1 MTHEI
6 LFALIGAAVGIISV
20 TVAVVVARR
29 SSHHDQRNRGERDGV
44 LLSDIGYVKSGI
56 DDIKTH
62 QREQD
67 KRHLDMVGRVAA
79 VEQSAKQAHHR
90 IDRIEGKGND
100 G

>member
-1 MTHEI
+1 MAHEI

-20 TVAVVVARR
+20 AVALVVARR
-29 SSHHDQRNRGERDGV
+29 NSNHDQRNRGERDGV
-44 LLSDIGYVKSGI
+44 LLSDLGYVKSGV

-67 KRHLDMVGRVAA
+67 KRHIEMVGRVAA

-90 IDRIEGKGND
+90 IDRIEGKGD
-100 G
+100 ER